1 MVTSL
6 REEWRTLVTAAR
18 LGWAIESN
26 WTEPYLFFV
35 YSVARPLA
43 SALILVFM
51 YIVIAGGATR
61 PEVMGFL
68 VVGNAFWAFVANA
81 LQGLSWG
88 LLDDRERYYMLKYVY
103 ISPNRFY
110 TYVLGRG
117 SAQLASASAA
127 AVITLALGGLFLGV
141 PINLLRLDYPLLLV
155 SFVLGMSAVV
165 AIGVAVV
172 GLSLNISR
180 ESWGFSEGVAGTLF
194 LLCGA
199 IFPIAVLPEWV
210 HPLARA
216 IPLTYWLEASR
227 RALFGTVEGF
237 SLVGI
242 STAEVVVYL
251 VATTVVFVFLA
262 NVTFRYSEHRAKER
276 GMIDMITGY

>member
-1 MVTSL
+1 MSL
-6 REEWRTLVTAAR
+6 RDELQTLLTAAR
-18 LGWAIESN
+18 IGWAVESN
-26 WTEPYLFFV
+26 WTDPYLFAV
-35 YSVARPLA
+35 YSILRPLA

-51 YIVIAGGATR
+51 YLVVSGGNTR
-61 PEVMGFL
+61 ADILAFL
-68 VVGNAFWAFVANA
+68 IVGNAFWAFVTNG
-81 LQGLSWG
+81 LQGLAWG
-88 LLDDRERYYMLKYVY
+88 VLDDRERYAMLKYVY
-103 ISPNRFY
+103 IAPVRFY
-110 TYVLGRG
+110 TYLLGRG

-127 AVITLALGGLFLGV
+127 ALITLVAGVVFLGV
-141 PINLLRLDYPLLLV
+141 PIDPLRIDYPLLIF
-155 SFVLGMSAVV
+155 SFILGMIGTA
-165 AIGVAVV
+165 AIGIAVA
-172 GLSLNISR
+172 GISLNISR

-242 STAEVVVYL
+242 STAEVVAYL
-251 VATTVVFVFLA
+251 VATTIVFVVLA
-262 NVTFRYSEHRAKER
+262 NFAFRYSEHRAKER